1 MCERLTELTTAM
13 RAYAARFDASSLT
26 CADAAVVVKQAS
38 AVEHMAATVKALAAA
53 RAAETNTWKTG
64 GYRSAEE
71 HLAQTTGT
79 TVAGARDTLA
89 LGARLA
95 NQPQVAAAARRG
107 EISPTQASVI
117 ADAVAADPTAEETLV
132 AAAAAGGSVAELKN
146 QAAEVKA
153 GVIDRDAMREA
164 IHRRRRFRNWTDANG
179 ESFLAGRGLPED
191 CAQIMA
197 AIETRANQ
205 LLEQARREGRREPFE
220 AYQFDALVELAVDD
234 LSSPAPEPTVPGGAP
249 EGNDTTEGKGADG
262 IDDAGPSDEPKAGG
276 DGADALNGHEGGRGP
291 IRRRTRRGAP
301 VKLLVRVDLE
311 TLMRGFPVNGKTCDL
326 VGYGPI
332 SVSAVHK
339 LLKDGDPFVAAILTK
354 GKQLAGVAHLGRQP
368 TAHQRSYLQWV
379 YPTCAAQGCPA
390 TAEHL
395 QIDHR
400 IDWARA
406 HVTLVDWL
414 DALCRHHHDQ
424 KTRYGW
430 SLVEGI
436 GKRPFVPPSDSRHP
450 RFEHPAEGPP

>member
-1 MCERLTELTTAM
+1 MCERLSELTAGM
-13 RAYAARFDASSLT
+13 RAYAARFDASSLS
-26 CADAAVVVKQAS
+26 CADAAVVVKQAA
-38 AVEHMAATVKALAAA
+38 AVEHMAGTVKALAAA
-53 RAAETNTWKTG
+53 RAAEANTWKG
-64 GYRSAEE
+64 GGFRSAEE
-71 HLAQTTGT
+71 ELAQTTGT
-79 TVAGARDTLA
+79 TVTGARETLA
-89 LGARLA
+89 LGERLA

-107 EISPTQASVI
+107 DISPAQASVI
-117 ADAVAADPTAEETLV
+117 ADAVAADPAAEESLV
-132 AAAAAGGSVAELKN
+132 AAATDGGSLAELKN

-153 GVIDRDAMREA
+153 GAIDREAQREA
-164 IHRRRRFRNWTDANG
+164 LRRRRRFRNWTDMNG
-179 ESFLAGRGLPED
+179 ESFLFGQGLPED

-197 AIETRANQ
+197 AIRARANE
-205 LLEQARREGRREPFE
+205 LFELARREGRREPFE

-234 LSSPAPEPTVPGGAP
+234 SSSTPPERAEPADAPERDGTTDGQGA
-249 EGNDTTEGKGADG
+249 EAHDRA
-262 IDDAGPSDEPKAGG
+262 APSDATEDGG
-276 DGADALNGHEGGRGP
+276 EEADAATRHQPGR
-291 IRRRTRRGAP
+291 RARLRRTRRGAP

-311 TLMRGFPVNGKTCDL
+311 TLMRGFPVNGETCDL

-339 LLKDGDPFVAAILTK
+339 LLEDGDPFVAAILTK

-400 IDWARA
+400 IDWSRA
-406 HVTLVDWL
+406 HVTLIDWL

-424 KTRYGW
+424 KTRFGW

-436 GKRPFVPPSDSRHP
+436 GKRPFVPPSDMRHP
-450 RFEHPAEGPP
+450 RYEHRAQGAP